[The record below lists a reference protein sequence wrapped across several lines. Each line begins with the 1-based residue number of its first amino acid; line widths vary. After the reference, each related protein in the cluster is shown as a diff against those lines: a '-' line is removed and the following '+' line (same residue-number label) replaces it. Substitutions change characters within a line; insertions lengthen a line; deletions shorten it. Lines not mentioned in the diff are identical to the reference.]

1 MRGKWGQV
9 VIGMVMIR
17 MVIMMVN
24 LPPPPA
30 LWTSSYWLMV
40 AIKKYGVSICRCMGL
55 SKTIE
60 PSLMMMMGVVMVR
73 VVAVV
78 VMVVVVMDIALKFLC
93 Y

>member
-1 MRGKWGQV
+1 MT
-9 VIGMVMIR
+9 MIR

-24 LPPPPA
+24 PPPNN
-30 LWTSSYWLMV
+30 WTSSYWLMV
-40 AIKKYGVSICRCMGL
+40 IKKYGVSICRCMGL

-78 VMVVVVMDIALKFLC
+78 VMVVVVMDIALTFLC